1 MNSKVQEKL
10 FQSLVG
16 EESFSLVLPKD
27 YAKKLGIE
35 KGDFVRVRQ
44 EEDRIVIEKAQNEKE
59 EINTNP
65 VNIPALIQEIHS
77 HLVKGAGKKNIQ
89 SRGGEYFVK

>member
-1 MNSKVQEKL
+1 MESKFEGRK
-10 FQSLVG
+10 FEGLVG
-16 EESFSLVLPKD
+16 EASFSLVLPKD
-27 YAKKLGIE
+27 YAVDLGIE

-77 HLVKGAGKKNIQ
+77 HLVKEAGKKNIQ
-89 SRGGEYFVK
+89 SRGSEYVVK